1 MHVYVRIR
9 VIAIDNFIQISS
21 KIYGMSAQ
29 EKKRFVYI
37 EVTDKTSSLYAN

>member
-9 VIAIDNFIQISS
+9 VIVIANFIQIGS
-21 KIYGMSAQ
+21 KIYGILAK